1 MINHYEKHGVT
12 QFYFTDSLINGSL
25 KSFRDMCDKLANYNS
40 THKAGFKWGGQFIF
54 KPQRQLTD
62 DYFDMIAEAGG
73 EQFYV
78 GIESGSDK
86 IRWEM
91 DKKFTNEDIEYH
103 LHHFKRVGLHAFF
116 LMIVGYVTETLDD
129 PQDTLAMFSRWQKYV
144 ASGTISG
151 IDLNTSLMILP
162 NTPLERMIESH
173 HITFPT
179 YEYNESGVNQK
190 NSLIWTSALNPELT
204 FEERVRRRLE
214 VDQYA
219 VKYKWPVFRGPQ
231 RL

>member
-1 MINHYEKHGVT
+1 
-12 QFYFTDSLINGSL
+12 
-25 KSFRDMCDKLANYNS
+25 
-40 THKAGFKWGGQFIF
+40 
-54 KPQRQLTD
+54 
-62 DYFDMIAEAGG
+62 
-73 EQFYV
+73 
-78 GIESGSDK
+78 
-86 IRWEM
+86 
-91 DKKFTNEDIEYH
+91 
-103 LHHFKRVGLHAFF
+103 
-116 LMIVGYVTETLDD
+116 
-129 PQDTLAMFSRWQKYV
+129 MFSRWQKYV

-231 RL
+231 RLKSLYEHTLAYKRGIATTIPVMSLN